1 MTRFLNQFLFLFLLT
16 LMISCQ
22 EKELERKPNV
32 ILILTD
38 DQGYGDLGVHQ
49 NSIIKTPI
57 LDRLASESAQFDRFY
72 VSPLCAPTRAS
83 LLTGRYHLSTGTVS
97 VSNGLETMDAEE
109 YTLGELFQDNGYRT
123 GIFGKWHNGQ
133 HYPHHPLGQGF
144 DEFTG
149 FLAGHWSNYFD
160 TQLEKDGKSQTFPG
174 YLPDVLTD
182 ETLAFI
188 DENQDRPF
196 FAYLAFNT
204 PHSPHQVPDEYF
216 NPYKSAGLEDELAA
230 VYGMVSNIDYNVGR
244 VLEKLKSLD
253 LEENTLVIFLTDN
266 GPNGNRYNAEMKGIK
281 GSVHEGG
288 VRVPSFWRWPG
299 KISPRVISTPAAHI
313 DILPTLAE
321 LLSLKINGERSIDG
335 ISLAAS
341 LKGETQ
347 NISRS
352 IFSHVAFPQSGI
364 SPFPGAIRKDSMLL
378 TLLPSGLEL
387 YDLKNDPNQT
397 KDLTFQSPKIAEKLS
412 EEYQAWWQKVAP
424 QNLEDRPIPVS
435 KQSPEIFLA
444 AYEARF
450 NGEIRFFEGHGWAQD
465 WLTNWKNGNDSIYWK
480 LNVLDSGVFEVFM
493 EYSARED
500 QVGAKMKLTDGVTN
514 LEWMLSEAFLPNSI
528 SSPDRVTRK
537 EAPEQTWKLLSLGKI
552 TLNQGQQTLRIT
564 AQDIPVAGLGD
575 IYSIRLRPIKEGQ
588 N

>member
-1 MTRFLNQFLFLFLLT
+1 MTRSLSQFLFLLLT
-16 LMISCQ
+16 TMMISCQ
-22 EKELERKPNV
+22 QKEQAIKPNV

-38 DQGYGDLGVHQ
+38 DQGYGDLGIHQ
-49 NSIIKTPI
+49 NSEIKTPV
-57 LDRLASESAQFDRFY
+57 LDQFASEAAQFDRFY

-133 HYPHHPLGQGF
+133 HYPHHPLAQGF

-160 TQLEKDGKSQTFPG
+160 TELEKDGIRQTIPG
-174 YLPDVLTD
+174 YLPDVFTD

-188 DENQDRPF
+188 EENQEHPF

-204 PHSPHQVPDEYF
+204 PHSPHQVSDEYF
-216 NPYKSAGLEDELAA
+216 NPYKTAGLDDELAA
-230 VYGMVSNIDYNVGR
+230 VYGMVSNIDYNIGR
-244 VLEKLKSLD
+244 VLEKLESLELD
-253 LEENTLVIFLTDN
+253 ENTIVIFLTDN
-266 GPNGNRYNAEMKGIK
+266 GPNGKRFNGSMKGAK

-299 KISPRVISTPAAHI
+299 KIIPRLITTPAAHI
-313 DILPTLAE
+313 DILPTLAD
-321 LLSLKINGERSIDG
+321 LLTLKVNGERSIDG
-335 ISLAAS
+335 ISVAAS

-347 NISRS
+347 QMSRA
-352 IFSHVAFPQSGI
+352 IFTHVAQPQSEL
-364 SPFPGAIRKDSMLL
+364 SPLPGAIRKDSMLL
-378 TLLPSGLEL
+378 ALLPSGVEL
-387 YDLKNDPNQT
+387 YDLKNDPDQT
-397 KDLTFQSPKIAEKLS
+397 ENLTLQSLGIAEKLS

-444 AYEARF
+444 AYEAKF
-450 NGEIRFFEGHGWAQD
+450 KGEIRYFEGHGWAQD
-465 WLTNWKNGNDSIYWK
+465 WLTNWKNDTDSIFWK
-480 LNVLDSGVFEVFM
+480 LNVHDPGEFELFL
-493 EYSARED
+493 EYAARKD

-514 LEWMLSEAFLPNSI
+514 LEWTLAEAFLPKSI
-528 SSPDRVTRK
+528 TSPDRVTRK
-537 EAPEQTWKLLSLGKI
+537 EAPEQTWNFIPIGKI
-552 TLNQGQQTLRIT
+552 KLQNGPQELRLSAT
-564 AQDIPVAGLGD
+564 DIPEGGLGD
-575 IYSIRLRPIKEGQ
+575 IYSIRLRPVGAGLK
-588 N
+588 